1 MRPTRTAILVVAI
14 AAAIAAPAAHAAK
27 GKSSTRFEVTQ
38 EVNTLIPDRA
48 GPNGLFGSLTSTIAA
63 PKKTKGKQIRDVNV
77 TVRTLGATGAQ
88 PGEDLT
94 ALLSAP
100 DGTTA
105 FLFQNLEGF
114 TGAPSVSIG
123 PITLDDEA
131 SFLIGQGDPVN
142 ATRVYVPWAAR
153 LKPEAPLFPMDGGRA
168 RGTWTLRMLDA
179 FSGATSV
186 FSSWTLEVTAGRP
199 FRTR

>member
-1 MRPTRTAILVVAI
+1 MRPTRTATLVVAI
-14 AAAIAAPAAHAAK
+14 AAAVAVPAAHAAK
-27 GKSSTRFEVTQ
+27 GKSTRFEATK
-38 EVNTLIPDRA
+38 EVNALIPDRA
-48 GPNGLFGSLTSTIAA
+48 GPNGLVGSLTSTIEA
-63 PKKTKGKQIRDVNV
+63 PKRTKGKQIRDVNV

-131 SFLIGQGDPVN
+131 SFLIGQGEPVN
-142 ATRVYVPWAAR
+142 ATRAYVPWAAR

-168 RGTWTLRMLDA
+168 RGAWTLRMLDA
-179 FSGATSV
+179 FTGSTSV
-186 FSSWTLEVTAGRP
+186 LASWSLEVTAGRP